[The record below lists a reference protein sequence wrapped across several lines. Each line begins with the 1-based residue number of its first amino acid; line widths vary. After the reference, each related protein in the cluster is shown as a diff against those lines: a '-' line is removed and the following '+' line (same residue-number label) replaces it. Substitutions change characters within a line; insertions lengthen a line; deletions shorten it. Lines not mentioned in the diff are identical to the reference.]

1 MEMRELNSSE
11 LFGGK
16 MGKQIKIG
24 IRIKGIG
31 YSNKQKFKK
40 KIEIF
45 LKQKIRMLQRSHA
58 SRFRRVR
65 VFSTLP
71 TPSALANG

>member
-31 YSNKQKFKK
+31 YSNKQKIKK
-40 KIEIF
+40 KLRYF
-45 LKQKIRMLQRSHA
+45 
-58 SRFRRVR
+58 
-65 VFSTLP
+65 
-71 TPSALANG
+71 